1 MLERGGV
8 EGEVR
13 CEEVDQVLGK
23 GNNREKQTVKQANSK
38 RVLLEPGGEGGR
50 VEKIKFAM
58 NTPKGN

>member
-38 RVLLEPGGEGGR
+38 RVLLEPGGEGGG
-50 VEKIKFAM
+50 E
-58 NTPKGN
+58 G